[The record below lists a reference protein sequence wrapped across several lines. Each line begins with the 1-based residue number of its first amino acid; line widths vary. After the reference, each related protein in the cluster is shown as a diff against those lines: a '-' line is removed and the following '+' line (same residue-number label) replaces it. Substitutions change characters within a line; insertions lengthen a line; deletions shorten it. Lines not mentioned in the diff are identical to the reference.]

1 MDATIPYYQIF
12 DAIRS
17 RLGNFLLNRSTS
29 DPSLCVEQVA
39 WFCLP
44 ALGIALASVAEAA
57 AANDSL
63 DHAEEANCI
72 TSPRRA
78 TRQGDNPESPPSVA
92 TASTVSC
99 SWISPPTSGHGDEG
113 TMTEPLLE
121 GAAPSSS

>member
-1 MDATIPYYQIF
+1 MLLLYRTTKIF

-17 RLGNFLLNRSTS
+17 RQGSFLLNRSTS
-29 DPSLCVEQVA
+29 DPSLCVGQIA

-44 ALGIALASVAEAA
+44 PPGVALVSVAEAA

-63 DHAEEANCI
+63 DYAEEANFI

-78 TRQGDNPESPPSVA
+78 TRQGDNLGSPPSVT
-92 TASTVSC
+92 TASTVSS
-99 SWISPPTSGHGDEG
+99 SWVSPSTSGHGEKG